1 MGLLKRGVAGGMLW
15 AWLVLPGTPQA
26 HGAQP
31 SPALPMP
38 NVGVSPGTVSGTPL
52 TLEEAVRIG
61 LENHSSIKS
70 AGFQTLA
77 QAAIVKQRMSAYYPT
92 VSLDNSFGN
101 RGGKASKTSD
111 SLSSRIGFDMT
122 LYNFGKREGTVQ
134 AARETLD
141 ARQFSYQATTN
152 DIALF
157 VKQAYY
163 RVLQRNAL
171 LNVNDDTVKNRA
183 ATLKQTQSFYDV
195 GTRPRSDVTQAQA
208 NLYTAQA
215 RLIQARKDVDVA
227 WAELRNALGV
237 DEFAKQP
244 LGEELSLS
252 PFPMTLEQAK
262 EEAFA
267 NRPELLQ
274 FNADL
279 RARDQLIAV
288 ARRNHLPDF
297 TFNSSYGWNGSNGS
311 GNELF
316 PLQSNWV
323 VGLNFNIPLFNGFQ
337 TTYKLQEELA
347 SYGSTKEQLR
357 VQRQQVA
364 LEVESNYLNLVALR
378 DVVNANE
385 AAAVAAKQNLELQEA
400 RYQVGYATIVDVTTA
415 QVTLTTAQID
425 YVNSIIDYKLA
436 VAQVTNAI
444 GRQ

>member
-1 MGLLKRGVAGGMLW
+1 MGLLNRWVVAGVLW
-15 AWLVLPGTPQA
+15 AWLG
-26 HGAQP
+26 
-31 SPALPMP
+31 SPAALRVYAADPGAPLPMP
-38 NVGVSPGTVSGTPL
+38 NVGMSPGTVAGKPL

-61 LENHSSIKS
+61 LENHSRIRS
-70 AGFQTLA
+70 AAFQTLA
-77 QAAIVKQRMSAYYPT
+77 QDAIVKQRMSAYYPT
-92 VSLDNSFGN
+92 VSLDNGFSN
-101 RGGKASKTSD
+101 KGGKASQTSD
-111 SLSSRIGFDMT
+111 SLSSRIAFDMT

-134 AARETLD
+134 AARDTLE
-141 ARQFSYQATTN
+141 ARQFTYQATTN
-152 DIALF
+152 DIALG

-195 GTRPRSDVTQAQA
+195 GTKPRSDVTQAQA

-215 RLIQARKDVDVA
+215 RLIQARKDVEVA

-237 DEFAKQP
+237 DELAKQP
-244 LGEELSLS
+244 LAEELALA
-252 PFPMTLEQAK
+252 PFPLSLEQAK
-262 EEAFA
+262 AEAFA

-288 ARRNHLPDF
+288 ARRNHLPDL

-311 GNELF
+311 GSELF
-316 PLQSNWV
+316 PLQSNWT

-347 SYGSTKEQLR
+347 NYGSTKEQLR

-364 LEVESNYLNLVALR
+364 LEVETNYLNLMALG
-378 DVVNANE
+378 DVVSANE
-385 AAAVAAKQNLELQEA
+385 AAVVAAKQNLELQEA

-425 YVNSIIDYKLA
+425 HVNSIIDYKLA
-436 VAQVTNAI
+436 VAQVINAI